1 MSDTI
6 ELRFIGVISSVSCG
20 FEKTNIPSCDSRTKD
35 TLKKHHR
42 SSEKSRPSEGSAGG
56 SIVWIMRRFGL
67 HLNSL
72 RAFEVAARLSSF
84 SRAADELHVSH
95 STISHHVKGLEKALG
110 VKLFF
115 RRNRSVVLTRAGET
129 LLPVL
134 TGSFDKISS
143 TLETIK
149 QTSDRAPLKVT
160 VTPSFANKWLV
171 PHLRNFQDN
180 HPRIEVQLQ
189 SSLELADFS
198 RNDLDLGVRTGWGEW
213 PGLRADLLMPIHMSP
228 VCSPSL
234 LQGREGIAS
243 LEELHEFTLIHA
255 DVSPGIGIESEWRE
269 WLLATDASDV
279 DCSRG
284 LSFHDPGLALQAAID
299 GLGMA
304 MGYVELAAI
313 DIAEG
318 RLIQPYATEVQHPWS
333 YYIVVPEGSVGDLQ
347 TEIFCDWLRAEVG
360 HV

>member
-1 MSDTI
+1 MSDRI
-6 ELRFIGVISSVSCG
+6 ELRFIGITSSVTCI
-20 FEKTNIPSCDSRTKD
+20 FAKPTYLRVTPRTQD
-35 TLKKHHR
+35 PLKKHHR

-84 SRAADELHVSH
+84 SRAAEELHVSH
-95 STISHHVKGLEKALG
+95 STISHHIKGLEKSLG

-115 RRNRSVVLTRAGET
+115 RRNRSVVLTAAGET
-129 LLPVL
+129 LFPVL
-134 TGSFDKISS
+134 KGSFDRISS

-149 QTSDRAPLKVT
+149 QTSDRAPLRVT

-171 PHLRNFQDN
+171 PHLRHFHES

-243 LEELHEFTLIHA
+243 LE
-255 DVSPGIGIESEWRE
+255 
-269 WLLATDASDV
+269 
-279 DCSRG
+279 
-284 LSFHDPGLALQAAID
+284 
-299 GLGMA
+299 
-304 MGYVELAAI
+304 
-313 DIAEG
+313 
-318 RLIQPYATEVQHPWS
+318 
-333 YYIVVPEGSVGDLQ
+333 
-347 TEIFCDWLRAEVG
+347 
-360 HV
+360 